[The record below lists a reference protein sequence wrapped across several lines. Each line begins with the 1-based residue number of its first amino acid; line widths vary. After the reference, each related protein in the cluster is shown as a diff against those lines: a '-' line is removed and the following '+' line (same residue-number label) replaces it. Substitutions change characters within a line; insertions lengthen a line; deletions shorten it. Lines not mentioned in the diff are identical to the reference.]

1 MPGARLELASLAAA
15 PFEDAVYTGS
25 TIRARATEPNLG
37 PMSDKRPK
45 RLVRLLS
52 FGALIAAIAAFRHR
66 KLASEEAK
74 FDR

>member
-1 MPGARLELASLAAA
+1 
-15 PFEDAVYTGS
+15 
-25 TIRARATEPNLG
+25 
-37 PMSDKRPK
+37 MSDKRPK